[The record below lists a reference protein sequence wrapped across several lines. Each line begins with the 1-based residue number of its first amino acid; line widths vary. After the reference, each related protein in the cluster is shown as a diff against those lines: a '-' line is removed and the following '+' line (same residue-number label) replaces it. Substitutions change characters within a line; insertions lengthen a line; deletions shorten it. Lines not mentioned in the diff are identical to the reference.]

1 MLTISFVL
9 MAAGIGLAA
18 LAPSLM
24 WIITAQVIHGF
35 SIGLSYPVLMGLAI
49 ENVPTDQRSTTL
61 GLHQSIYAIGLFA
74 GPWLSG
80 ILADS
85 FGIQLMFAATAL
97 ACLILG
103 VIGVRWLFNAKMDN
117 RVKNE

>member
-1 MLTISFVL
+1 M
-9 MAAGIGLAA
+9 
-18 LAPSLM
+18 
-24 WIITAQVIHGF
+24 
-35 SIGLSYPVLMGLAI
+35 

-85 FGIQLMFAATAL
+85 FGIQPMFAITAL

-103 VIGVRWLFNAKMDN
+103 VLGVRWLFLD
-117 RVKNE
+117 RPSDRISV